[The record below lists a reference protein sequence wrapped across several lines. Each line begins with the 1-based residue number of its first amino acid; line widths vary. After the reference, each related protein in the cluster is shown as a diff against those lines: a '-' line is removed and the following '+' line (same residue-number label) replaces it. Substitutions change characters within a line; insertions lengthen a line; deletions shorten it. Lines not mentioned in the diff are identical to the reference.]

1 MSIKLGSTSFSGIY
15 LGSTKIGAA
24 YLGNVKVY
32 SSAPAGAVIGG
43 KTYPTVVM
51 PDGHE
56 WLAVNLD
63 YAWSGLSVPT
73 SGASG
78 STNPQAMYYDYNE
91 ATYGWDGLK
100 RGLLYNGYAV
110 SYLETNKATLCPGWH
125 IPTKTEIDALI
136 TAIGGSSNGAKL
148 KSTTGWANAGNGT
161 DDYGFAAYPS
171 GYFGPLGFSS
181 ISGSWRVWTSTL
193 KESDN
198 TKAYNIY
205 LAAADQDINTTTD
218 SRSSFQ
224 YSIRLIKDY

>member
-43 KTYPTVVM
+43 KTYPTVTL

-73 SGASG
+73 SGASTPT
-78 STNPQAMYYDYNE
+78 SPQAVYYNYDE
-91 ATYGWDGLK
+91 ATYGWNGLK
-100 RGLLYNGYAV
+100 RGLLYNGYAMT
-110 SYLETNKATLCPGWH
+110 YLEANKSTLCPGWH
-125 IPTKTEIDALI
+125 TPTKAEFDALI
-136 TAIGGSSNGAKL
+136 AAIGSTNGGKL
-148 KSTTGWANAGNGT
+148 KSTTGWSNAGNGT
-161 DDYGFAAYPS
+161 DDYGFAGYPS
-171 GYFGPLGFSS
+171 GKFTGLGFGGITSS
-181 ISGSWRVWTSTL
+181 LNLWSHTL
-193 KESDN
+193 ASDD
-198 TKAYNIY
+198 TKAYALG
-205 LAAADQDINTTTD
+205 LAASTNDISISLD
-218 SRSSFQ
+218 SLSFNH